1 MKSEHLILAVLM
13 ALENKTELLLKQE
26 NQNSEYEGVVFNLNN
41 QSYRMRLAKLT
52 PKKQGYFVAVW
63 EKDSAG
69 KNQAYHYEQSPE
81 KLIISIIDDAKC
93 GQFIFP
99 REVLL
104 RQGILKNAK
113 QKGKMAFRVYPS
125 WIEGLNETAKKT
137 QTWQNEYFI
146 DLTKQFD
153 IEKVNALYF

>member
-1 MKSEHLILAVLM
+1 MKSEHLIHAVLM
-13 ALENKTELLLKQE
+13 ALENKMELSFKQE
-26 NQNSEYEGVVFNLNN
+26 NQNSEYEGAIFQLNN
-41 QSYRMRLAKLT
+41 QAYRMRLAKWT

-81 KLIISIIDDAKC
+81 KLIISIIDDTKC

-99 REVLL
+99 KEVLL
-104 RQGILKNAK
+104 TQGILKTEK

-125 WIEGLNETAKKT
+125 WIENLNETAKKT
-137 QTWQNEYFI
+137 QLWQNEYFI
-146 DLTKQFD
+146 DLTKQINVD
-153 IEKVNALYF
+153 KVNAMYF